1 LFKSTT
7 LRLTGWYLL
16 ILMIV
21 SIVFSA
27 FVYQVASNEVGFRLN
42 RFQTGIQKTQDDNI
56 IPPVIGTNTLRE
68 EEISEAKSSLS
79 LQLLYIN
86 LGILALGG
94 LGSYFLARRSLRPI
108 EKAHNAQSRFTSDA
122 SHELRTPLAV
132 MKTEIEVALRDD
144 KATSGEL
151 KAILAS
157 NLEEVDNL
165 TKLSEMLLN
174 LSRLDNEKLKL
185 DKIDISK
192 IARHVISSFNKPS
205 TRIAINSSE
214 SLITLGNEAAIA
226 DLIKILIDN
235 ALQYSP
241 EDSLI
246 NVKLSRQEQQVV
258 FSVTNSGHGIEHEK
272 LQHIFERFYRADES
286 RTKSK
291 QKSYGLGLAL
301 AKNIIDLHKGKIVAT
316 SAPEQNTTFS
326 FYLPTNPSLQAN
338 VKN

>member
-1 LFKSTT
+1 MFKSTT

-27 FVYQVASNEVGFRLN
+27 FVFEVASNEVGLRLDH
-42 RFQTGIQKTQDDNI
+42 FQTGLQKSQDDSIALPIVGSNK
-56 IPPVIGTNTLRE
+56 LRE
-68 EEISEAKSSLS
+68 QETSEARTSLS

-86 LGILALGG
+86 LGVLVLGG
-94 LGSYFLARRSLRPI
+94 FGSYFLARRSIRPI

-144 KATSGEL
+144 NATAKDL
-151 KAILAS
+151 KSILSS

-185 DKIDISK
+185 DQIDISK
-192 IARHVISSFNKPS
+192 IARHVVDGFNKPI
-205 TRIAINSSE
+205 TRISLQSSE
-214 SLITLGNEAAIA
+214 KLIAQGNETAIA
-226 DLIKILIDN
+226 DLMKILIDN

-241 EDSLI
+241 DDSQVNI
-246 NVKLSRQEQQVV
+246 NVSRQDQQVE
-258 FSVTNSGHGIEHEK
+258 FKIINSGHGINQEK

-286 RTKSK
+286 RTKSSK
-291 QKSYGLGLAL
+291 KSYGLGLAL
-301 AKNIIDLHKGKIVAT
+301 AKNIIDLHKGKIVAS
-316 SAPEQNTTFS
+316 SAPEQDTTFS
-326 FYLPTNPSLQAN
+326 FYLPLSSNAQAN
-338 VKN
+338 IKT

>member
-1 LFKSTT
+1 MFKSTT

-21 SIVFSA
+21 SIIFSA
-27 FVYQVASNEVGFRLN
+27 FVYQVASNEVNLRLN
-42 RFQTGIQKTQDDNI
+42 HFQTGLQKVQDNAI
-56 IPPVIGTNTLRE
+56 VPPIIGTNKLRE
-68 EEISEAKSSLS
+68 DEINEARASLS

-86 LGILALGG
+86 LGILAIGG
-94 LGSYFLARRSLRPI
+94 LGSYFLARRSLKPI

-132 MKTEIEVALRDD
+132 MKTEIEVALKDD
-144 KATSGEL
+144 KATTEDL
-151 KAILAS
+151 KNILSS

-185 DKIDISK
+185 NRININK
-192 IARHVISSFNKPS
+192 IAHNVVSGFNKPTS
-205 TRIAINSSE
+205 RISLGSSDE
-214 SLITLGNEAAIA
+214 LFALGSETAIA
-226 DLIKILIDN
+226 DLMKILIDN

-241 EDSLI
+241 EDSQI
-246 NVKLSRQEQQVV
+246 SIKLFHQDQQAI
-258 FSVTNSGHGIEHEK
+258 FSITNSGHGIEPEK

-316 SAPEQNTTFS
+316 SAPERDTTFS
-326 FYLPTNPSLQAN
+326 FFLAASSDAQAN
-338 VKN
+338 IQN